1 MRLARERILL
11 FLGFA
16 ILLFCAVMAVRQ
28 FAQNQSQHAELR
40 EAFIFLH
47 RTGHRAE
54 AEKLYTKLLWNLDTE
69 PTQHLVADFER
80 TSIAA
85 PTNESPNT
93 NILVRYHRS
102 IQREL
107 EQRFSKEYLKARAH
121 AEKAK

>member
-28 FAQNQSQHAELR
+28 FAQNQSRHAELR

-93 NILVRYHRS
+93 NILVRFHRS
-102 IQREL
+102 VQKEL
-107 EQRFSKEYLKARAH
+107 EKRFTQEYLKAR
-121 AEKAK
+121 EQVQNSQ